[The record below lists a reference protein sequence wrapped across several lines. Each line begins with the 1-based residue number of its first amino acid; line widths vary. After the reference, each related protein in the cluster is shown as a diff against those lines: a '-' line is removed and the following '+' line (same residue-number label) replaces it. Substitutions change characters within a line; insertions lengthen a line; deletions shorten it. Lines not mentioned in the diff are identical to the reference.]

1 MEKNWIRYMG
11 LQAQE
16 SAREGGDQE
25 GKMRRDRPNEVG
37 NTARQSLPASGGE
50 GTQRVP
56 NKVTTYKI
64 SFIDSFPKRLEQ
76 TREQNKN
83 ISSKNVPGKF
93 KKREEPWVESS
104 PVRSRRLRQGTS
116 RRVPC
121 QEGWCHHHYD
131 YCHHQQDPCQEGWS
145 SLSL

>member
-37 NTARQSLPASGGE
+37 NTARQSLPASRGE

-56 NKVTTYKI
+56 RQVPAK
-64 SFIDSFPKRLEQ
+64 DSIM
-76 TREQNKN
+76 KN
-83 ISSKNVPGKF
+83 TKNTELPLFAKLIKMLF
-93 KKREEPWVESS
+93 RK
-104 PVRSRRLRQGTS
+104 L
-116 RRVPC
+116 
-121 QEGWCHHHYD
+121 
-131 YCHHQQDPCQEGWS
+131 
-145 SLSL
+145 

>member
-16 SAREGGDQE
+16 SARRVRKGDQE
-25 GKMRRDRPNEVG
+25 GKMRRDRPNQVG
-37 NTARQSLPASGGE
+37 NTARQSLPASRGE

-56 NKVTTYKI
+56 NKVTTKYLLLTASQKDWNKK
-64 SFIDSFPKRLEQ
+64 SSK
-76 TREQNKN
+76 KN
-83 ISSKNVPGKF
+83 ISSKNVPGKL
-93 KKREEPWVESS
+93 KKRGEPWVESS

-131 YCHHQQDPCQEGWS
+131 CHHQQDPC
-145 SLSL
+145 